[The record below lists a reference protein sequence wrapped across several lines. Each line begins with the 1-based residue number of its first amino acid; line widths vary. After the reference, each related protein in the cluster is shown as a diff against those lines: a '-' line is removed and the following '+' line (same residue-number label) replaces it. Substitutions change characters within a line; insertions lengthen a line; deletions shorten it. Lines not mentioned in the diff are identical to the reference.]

1 MKSLYI
7 TNFYHSVD
15 GANNISN
22 NIFDFNVIYKLDLKI
37 N

>member
-15 GANNISN
+15 ESANNISN
-22 NIFDFNVIYKLDLKI
+22 NIFDFNVIYKLDF
-37 N
+37 